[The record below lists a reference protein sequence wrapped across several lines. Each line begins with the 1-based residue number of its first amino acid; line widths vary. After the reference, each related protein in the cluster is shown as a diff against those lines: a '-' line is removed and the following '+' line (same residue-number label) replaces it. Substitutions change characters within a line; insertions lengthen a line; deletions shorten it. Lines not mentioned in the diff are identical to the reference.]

1 MAFSNNEALAILRWM
16 VRKRLLETMYEPDA
30 REAFDRKI
38 KDDFAEL
45 METGVIKYAEVTHS
59 EKGIISVRLHR
70 NDCRFVFRAS
80 VVDGRVEVERRA
92 LYI

>member
-1 MAFSNNEALAILRWM
+1 MGFSNSQALAIVRWM

-30 REAFDRKI
+30 RKIFDRKI

-45 METGVIKYAEVTHS
+45 MEAGVINYAEVTHS
-59 EKGIISVRLHR
+59 EEGIISVQLHR
-70 NDCRFVFRAS
+70 DGSRFVFRAR

-92 LYI
+92 SYI